1 MDSCL
6 LQFGSLEMN
15 ASSSSETQATLCTFF
30 GNLRHFIHLFLW
42 EFTVELNEEAALITT
57 GISAHPK
64 HNVCT
69 VGRWKQ
75 GDSSGSHSHWGTPRG
90 PRGPPAKQLTNGL
103 FYCESTH
110 AKRLRI
116 TFLIEFKGLV
126 WKLLC
131 SRVFTLRSW
140 NLSVVLA
147 VGLEVSWHQ
156 GIISIGS
163 VVVRRG
169 LPDLRVRLSWG
180 SRGHRA

>member
-69 VGRWKQ
+69 VGRWKR

-116 TFLIEFKGLV
+116 TVFNRIQR
-126 WKLLC
+126 
-131 SRVFTLRSW
+131 SRLKATVFSSFYFAFVK
-140 NLSVVLA
+140 SVC
-147 VGLEVSWHQ
+147 GF
-156 GIISIGS
+156 GCGS
-163 VVVRRG
+163 GGQLTSGHHFDWFRG
-169 LPDLRVRLSWG
+169 CKAGPPRPPC
-180 SRGHRA
+180 